1 MTLKSVVT
9 LKEEGGLG
17 SYHVFRMKKLNR
29 DKKKITVVHSRELYY
44 SSGVVVSKNGHLF
57 SAHLPSPLKIRAWD
71 KGLHIS
77 SLLENVAAGGGSER
91 KATEK
96 EGKPTKGF
104 VATLTTAWAIG
115 LDPVEFSEDPY
126 EECFRTSTGDE
137 RRKYVFI
144 SSHLPF
150 ITSGPGMSILLHF
163 ELST

>member
-1 MTLKSVVT
+1 M
-9 LKEEGGLG
+9 
-17 SYHVFRMKKLNR
+17 
-29 DKKKITVVHSRELYY
+29 
-44 SSGVVVSKNGHLF
+44 
-57 SAHLPSPLKIRAWD
+57 
-71 KGLHIS
+71 
-77 SLLENVAAGGGSER
+77 AAGGGSER

>member
-1 MTLKSVVT
+1 M
-9 LKEEGGLG
+9 
-17 SYHVFRMKKLNR
+17 
-29 DKKKITVVHSRELYY
+29 
-44 SSGVVVSKNGHLF
+44 
-57 SAHLPSPLKIRAWD
+57 
-71 KGLHIS
+71 
-77 SLLENVAAGGGSER
+77 AAGGGSER

-144 SSHLPF
+144 SSHLPPNVCHGEPRVPF
-150 ITSGPGMSILLHF
+150 CFHTPKMLGLGTVQAYWF
-163 ELST
+163 KEFDK